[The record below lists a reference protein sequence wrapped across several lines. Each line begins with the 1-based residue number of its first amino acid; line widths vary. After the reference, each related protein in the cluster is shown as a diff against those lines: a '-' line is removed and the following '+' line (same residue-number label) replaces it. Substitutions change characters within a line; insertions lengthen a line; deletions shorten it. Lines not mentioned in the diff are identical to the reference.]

1 MKSLGSSQTSNGV
14 KNSSINPVLGFQILC
29 ERGERGRCRA
39 GEVLDKV
46 TDVKV
51 NMKSELT
58 TLTFLL
64 HVPDRMYFEYLI
76 RACFFNE
83 CVKTK

>member
-1 MKSLGSSQTSNGV
+1 MKGGDV
-14 KNSSINPVLGFQILC
+14 G
-29 ERGERGRCRA
+29 A

-64 HVPDRMYFEYLI
+64 HVPDRMYFKYLI